1 MVIMIGV
8 LLYYINL
15 NLQSVSLQYLSLYF
29 GYRKLRLE
37 PEGFGTEVDTFISL
51 YLKLDDSESLPP
63 KRKLYAKYKLRI
75 RNQILNN
82 HLEET
87 GMFS

>member
-15 NLQSVSLQYLSLYF
+15 NLQYVSLQYLSLYF

-37 PEGFGTEVDTFISL
+37 QEGFGTEVDTFISL
-51 YLKLDDSESLPP
+51 YLKLDDSESLLP